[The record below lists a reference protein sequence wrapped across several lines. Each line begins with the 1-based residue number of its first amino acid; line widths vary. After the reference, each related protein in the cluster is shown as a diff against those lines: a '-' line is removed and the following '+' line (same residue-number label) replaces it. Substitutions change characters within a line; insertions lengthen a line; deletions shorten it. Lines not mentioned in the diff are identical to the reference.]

1 MAPSGSLSISQAAD
15 GFNDFILL
23 ATIII
28 IETAFV
34 PGRKRFVFRHYQNG
48 LRDIIYSYLFL
59 Y

>member
-1 MAPSGSLSISQAAD
+1 MAPSGSLSVSQAAD

-28 IETAFV
+28 IEAAFV
-34 PGRKRFVFRHYQNG
+34 PSRKRFVFRHYQNG
-48 LRDIIYSYLFL
+48 LRGIIYSYLFL